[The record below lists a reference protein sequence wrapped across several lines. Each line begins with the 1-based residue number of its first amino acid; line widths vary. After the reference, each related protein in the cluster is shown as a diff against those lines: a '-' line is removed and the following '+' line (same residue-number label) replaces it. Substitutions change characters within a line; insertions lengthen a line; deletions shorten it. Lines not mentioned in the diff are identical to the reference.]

1 MTKLIVAKMT
11 DLYSASDPS
20 MLVWNCD
27 SIVLSEAI
35 RDPGCEFGGGRL
47 TSIRAIFPTMCIES
61 CIHDSFEL
69 TPLHLPINPPPG

>member
-1 MTKLIVAKMT
+1 MTKLIVTRMT

-35 RDPGCEFGGGRL
+35 RDPGCEFGQRL
-47 TSIRAIFPTMCIES
+47 LDKYTSNIPDYIY
-61 CIHDSFEL
+61 
-69 TPLHLPINPPPG
+69 

>member
-1 MTKLIVAKMT
+1 MESVFMTRNKTVDPGVILARKRAFRDMTKLIVARMT

-35 RDPGCEFGGGRL
+35 RDPGL
-47 TSIRAIFPTMCIES
+47 TSR
-61 CIHDSFEL
+61 
-69 TPLHLPINPPPG
+69 